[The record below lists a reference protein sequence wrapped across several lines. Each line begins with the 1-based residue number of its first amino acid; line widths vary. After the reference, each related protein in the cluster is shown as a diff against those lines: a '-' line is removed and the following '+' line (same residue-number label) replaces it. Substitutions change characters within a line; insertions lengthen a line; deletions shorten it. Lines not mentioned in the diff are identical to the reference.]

1 MNHLEVKAPYI
12 ASTSFFSTQ
21 IFIENMKNI
30 ILTALFA
37 AAFTAMS
44 FTSDQKPWEKLGERK
59 VNYGLD
65 HDEIL
70 VTAAEGRFTA
80 LKIKVKKGGI
90 NMHKLVVVYGN
101 GERDELELRNDF
113 APGSESRVLDLN
125 GNKRVIQKVIFNYD
139 THNIANKKAI
149 VELWGRH

>member
-1 MNHLEVKAPYI
+1 
-12 ASTSFFSTQ
+12 
-21 IFIENMKNI
+21 MKNI
-30 ILTALFA
+30 LLIALFA
-37 AAFTAMS
+37 TAFVAMS
-44 FTSDQKPWEKLGERK
+44 FTAAQKPWEKLGQRA

-90 NMHKLVVVYGN
+90 NMKKLTVVYGN
-101 GERDELELRNDF
+101 DERDEIELRNDF

-125 GNKRVIQKVIFNYD
+125 GNKRVVRKVIFWYD
-139 THNIANKKAI
+139 TNNGAKKKGI